1 MCLVLVWIGHLI
13 TYIFYRYRRNS
24 SAGVLPTL
32 KDRSSPNAHRNRWH
46 NGSGHHNTRSNWLSY
61 STYTRVPAPD
71 ESAIGNLLMTNL
83 GRVTLGTLGIS
94 PYLDPGGRLTRY
106 SFLKITYSNST
117 YNTCSVIFYFRYL
130 NNRLPQLVDSKN
142 KLVQLGSGNSTPDL
156 TKIVSPSGSS
166 LSKTPT
172 ILPTYPDRYI

>member
-1 MCLVLVWIGHLI
+1 MCLVLVWIGHL
-13 TYIFYRYRRNS
+13 TTDIFYRYRRNS

-117 YNTCSVIFYFRYL
+117 YAKIHILGWFCLFTPAIHVLPYFIF
-130 NNRLPQLVDSKN
+130 D
-142 KLVQLGSGNSTPDL
+142 T
-156 TKIVSPSGSS
+156 
-166 LSKTPT
+166 
-172 ILPTYPDRYI
+172 